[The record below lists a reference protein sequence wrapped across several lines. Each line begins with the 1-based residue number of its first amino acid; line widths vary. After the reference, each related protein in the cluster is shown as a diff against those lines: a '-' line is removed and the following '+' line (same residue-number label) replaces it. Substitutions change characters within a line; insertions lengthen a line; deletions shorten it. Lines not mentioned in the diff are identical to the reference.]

1 MSDNS
6 NSNASSELIG
16 QQIAKRNLKPV
27 DAEDEAEKEYCKK
40 TPSLP
45 ILINRMLQIR
55 FENYSIS
62 HYEDLSPT
70 NKDMMKL
77 KHSLSHMNFSNMDE
91 LTDHVELE
99 DEADDKPKKSKK

>member
-45 ILINRMLQIR
+45 ILINRML
-55 FENYSIS
+55 
-62 HYEDLSPT
+62 
-70 NKDMMKL
+70 
-77 KHSLSHMNFSNMDE
+77 
-91 LTDHVELE
+91 
-99 DEADDKPKKSKK
+99 